1 MFEHLSIK
9 MKKMKFFNWTNIR
22 LMLMIAVVIF
32 LYSFTSYRNE
42 HRKIRKTEVVFV
54 GENTLFLKSEMV
66 NKLLIEK
73 NQDLK
78 TINKVDLDLMKLEAS
93 INKQEMIQK
102 ADVFVSVDGVL
113 KAVVKQ
119 KTPVGRVFDEAGS
132 FYIDYEGNKMPLSDN
147 YTARV
152 PLLSGEITVVK
163 KEKLSEVLRMI
174 NEDEFLKKNIIGVQ
188 VLPNGSL
195 VMANRN
201 YDFQID
207 FGRTINIEKKFKNY
221 KAFFQKAVSD
231 STLNKYKRI
240 NLKFTK
246 QVVCIK

>member
-1 MFEHLSIK
+1 
-9 MKKMKFFNWTNIR
+9 MKVFTWINIR
-22 LMLMIAVVIF
+22 LVLMITLVIF
-32 LYSFTSYRNE
+32 LFSFTSHRNAM
-42 HRKIRKTEVVFV
+42 RKVKKTEVVFV
-54 GENTLFLKSEMV
+54 GENSLFLKSETV

-78 TINKVDLDLMKLEAS
+78 TINKDGLDLNKLEKS
-93 INKQEMIQK
+93 INNHQMIQK

-113 KAVVKQ
+113 KAVVEQ
-119 KTPVGRVFDEAGS
+119 KTPVGRVFDKTGS

-152 PLLSGEITVVK
+152 PLLSGEITAVK
-163 KEKLSEVLRMI
+163 KEKLSEVLKMI
-174 NEDEFLKKNIIGVQ
+174 AEDDFLKKNIIGVQ

-195 VMANRN
+195 IMANRN
-201 YDFQID
+201 YDYQID
-207 FGRTINIEKKFKNY
+207 FGITINIDRKFKNY
-221 KAFFQKAVSD
+221 KAFFQKAVLD
-231 STLNKYKRI
+231 STLDQYRRI

>member
-1 MFEHLSIK
+1 
-9 MKKMKFFNWTNIR
+9 MKIFTWINIR
-22 LMLMIAVVIF
+22 LVLMFAVVIF
-32 LYSFTSYRNE
+32 LYSFTSHRNAL
-42 HRKIRKTEVVFV
+42 RKIQKTEVVFV
-54 GENTLFLKSEMV
+54 GENTLFLKEETV

-73 NQDLK
+73 NTDLK
-78 TINKVDLDLMKLEAS
+78 TLNKVDLDLNKLEKS

-102 ADVFVSVDGVL
+102 AEVFVSVDGVL

-119 KTPVGRVFDEAGS
+119 KTPIGRVFDKAGS
-132 FYIDYEGNKMPLSDN
+132 FYIDYEGSSMPLSDN

-152 PLLSGEITVVK
+152 PLLSGEIAVVK

-174 NEDEFLKKNIIGVQ
+174 DKDEFLKKNIIGVQ

-195 VMANRN
+195 IMANRN

-207 FGRTINIEKKFKNY
+207 FGRTINIERKFKNY
-221 KAFFQKAVSD
+221 KAFFQKAVLD
-231 STLNKYKRI
+231 STLNKYKKI

>member
-1 MFEHLSIK
+1 
-9 MKKMKFFNWTNIR
+9 MKIFNWTNIR
-22 LMLMIAVVIF
+22 LVLMISLVIF

-42 HRKIRKTEVVFV
+42 HRKIKKTEVVFV
-54 GENTLFLKSEMV
+54 GENTLFLKEEMV

-73 NQDLK
+73 NQYLK
-78 TINKVDLDLMKLEAS
+78 TINKVDLDLRKLES
-93 INKQEMIQK
+93 TINKQQMIQK

-119 KTPVGRVFDEAGS
+119 KTPVGRVFDESGS
-132 FYIDYEGNKMPLSDN
+132 FYIDYEGNRMPLSDN

-152 PLLSGEITVVK
+152 PLLSGEITEVK
-163 KEKLSEVLRMI
+163 KKKLSEVLRMI

-188 VLPNGSL
+188 VLPNGNL

-207 FGRTINIEKKFKNY
+207 FGQTINIEKKFKNY
-221 KAFFQKAVSD
+221 KAFFQKAISD

>member
-1 MFEHLSIK
+1 
-9 MKKMKFFNWTNIR
+9 MKYFTWINIR
-22 LMLMIAVVIF
+22 LLMIIAVIIGLF
-32 LYSFTSYRNE
+32 SFTSYRNE
-42 HRKIRKTEVVFV
+42 RRKIKSTEVVFI
-54 GENTLFLKSEMV
+54 GENTLFIKPEMV

-73 NQDLK
+73 NKELK
-78 TINKVDLDLMKLEAS
+78 TISKVDLDLKELEKS
-93 INKQEMIQK
+93 VNKQEMIQN

-132 FYIDYEGNKMPLSDN
+132 FYIDCKGNKMPLSDN

-152 PLLSGEITVVK
+152 PLVSGEINVIN
-163 KEKLSEVLRMI
+163 KEKLAEVLNMI
-174 NEDEFLKKNIIGVQ
+174 TQDDFLKKNIIGLQ
-188 VLPNGSL
+188 VLQNGSL
-195 VMANRN
+195 ILENRN

-207 FGRTINIEKKFKNY
+207 FGRTINIEKKFNNY

-231 STLNKYKRI
+231 STLKNYRRI

>member
-1 MFEHLSIK
+1 
-9 MKKMKFFNWTNIR
+9 MKIFTWTNIR
-22 LMLMIAVVIF
+22 LVLMIAVVIF
-32 LYSFTSYRNE
+32 LYSFTSHRNAM
-42 HRKIRKTEVVFV
+42 RKIKKTEVVFV
-54 GENTLFLKSEMV
+54 GEKNLFLKPETV

-78 TINKVDLDLMKLEAS
+78 TLKKDGLDLNKLEKS
-93 INKQEMIQK
+93 INKQDMIQK
-102 ADVFVSVDGVL
+102 AEVFVSVDGVL

-119 KTPVGRVFDEAGS
+119 KTPIGRVFSETDS
-132 FYIDYEGNKMPLSDN
+132 FYIDNEGNSMPLSDN

-152 PLLSGEITVVK
+152 PLISGEITVVK

-174 NEDEFLKKNIIGVQ
+174 AEDDFLKKNIIGVQ

-195 VMANRN
+195 IMENRN
-201 YDFQID
+201 YDYQID
-207 FGRTINIEKKFKNY
+207 FGRTINIDRKFKNY
-221 KAFFQKAVSD
+221 KAFFQKAVLD
-231 STLNKYKRI
+231 STLDKYRRI

>member
-1 MFEHLSIK
+1 
-9 MKKMKFFNWTNIR
+9 MKIFTWINIR
-22 LMLMIAVVIF
+22 LVLMFAVVIF
-32 LYSFTSYRNE
+32 LYSFASHRNALT
-42 HRKIRKTEVVFV
+42 KIKKTEVVFV
-54 GENTLFLKSEMV
+54 GENTLFLKEETV

-73 NQDLK
+73 NTDLK
-78 TINKVDLDLMKLEAS
+78 TLNKVDLDLNKLEKS

-119 KTPVGRVFDEAGS
+119 KTPIGRVFDEAGS
-132 FYIDYEGNKMPLSDN
+132 FYIDYEGNSMPLSDN

-152 PLLSGEITVVK
+152 PLLSGEIAVVK

-174 NEDEFLKKNIIGVQ
+174 DKDEFLKKNIIGVQ

-195 VMANRN
+195 IMANRN

-207 FGRTINIEKKFKNY
+207 FGRTINIERKFKNY
-221 KAFFQKAVSD
+221 KAFFQKAVLD
-231 STLNKYKRI
+231 STLNKYTRI

>member
-1 MFEHLSIK
+1 
-9 MKKMKFFNWTNIR
+9 MKYFTWINIR
-22 LMLMIAVVIF
+22 LLMIIAVIIGLF
-32 LYSFTSYRNE
+32 SFTSYRNE
-42 HRKIRKTEVVFV
+42 RRKIKNTEVVFI
-54 GENTLFLKSEMV
+54 GENTLFIKPEMV

-73 NQDLK
+73 NKELK
-78 TINKVDLDLMKLEAS
+78 TISKVDLDLKELEKS
-93 INKQEMIQK
+93 VNKQEMIQN

-132 FYIDYEGNKMPLSDN
+132 FYIDCKGNKMPLSDN

-152 PLLSGEITVVK
+152 PLVSGEINVIN
-163 KEKLSEVLRMI
+163 KEKLAEVLNVI
-174 NEDEFLKKNIIGVQ
+174 TQDDFLKKNIIGLQ
-188 VLPNGSL
+188 VLQNGSL
-195 VMANRN
+195 ILENRN

-207 FGRTINIEKKFKNY
+207 FGRTINIEKKFNNY

-231 STLNKYKRI
+231 STLKNYRRI

>member
-1 MFEHLSIK
+1 
-9 MKKMKFFNWTNIR
+9 MKFFNWTNIR
-22 LMLMIAVVIF
+22 LLLMIAVVILLF
-32 LYSFTSYRNE
+32 SFTSYKNST
-42 HRKIRKTEVVFV
+42 RKIKRTEVIFI
-54 GENTLFLKSEMV
+54 GENVLFLKSETV

-78 TINKVDLDLMKLEAS
+78 TLNKVDLDLKKLERA
-93 INKQEMIQK
+93 INQQELIQK

-132 FYIDYEGNKMPLSDN
+132 FYVDYEGDKMPLSDN
-147 YTARV
+147 FTARV
-152 PLLSGEITVVK
+152 PLLSGEISVVR

-174 NEDEFLKKNIIGVQ
+174 NADEFLKKNIIGVQ

-195 VMANRN
+195 VMVNRN

-207 FGRTINIEKKFKNY
+207 FGRAINIEKKFRNY
-221 KAFFQKAVSD
+221 KAFFQKAVLD
-231 STLNKYKRI
+231 SSLNTYKKI

>member
-1 MFEHLSIK
+1 
-9 MKKMKFFNWTNIR
+9 MKIFNWTNIR
-22 LMLMIAVVIF
+22 LALMVIAVIF
-32 LYSFTSYRNE
+32 LFSFTSYRNE
-42 HRKIRKTEVVFV
+42 HRKIKKTEVVFV
-54 GENTLFLKSEMV
+54 GENTAFVKAEMV

-73 NQDLK
+73 NSDLK
-78 TINKVDLDLMKLEAS
+78 TIHKVDLDLKKLEAS
-93 INKQEMIQK
+93 ISKQQMIQK

-119 KTPVGRVFDEAGS
+119 KTPVGRVFDETGS
-132 FYIDYEGNKMPLSDN
+132 FYVDCEGNKMPLSDN

-174 NEDEFLKKNIIGVQ
+174 TEDEFLKKNIIGVQ

-201 YDFQID
+201 YDYKID

-231 STLNKYKRI
+231 STLSKYKRI

>member
-1 MFEHLSIK
+1 
-9 MKKMKFFNWTNIR
+9 MKIFNWTNIR
-22 LMLMIAVVIF
+22 LALMIIAVIF
-32 LYSFTSYRNE
+32 LFSFTSYRNE
-42 HRKIRKTEVVFV
+42 HRKIKKTEIVFV
-54 GENTLFLKSEMV
+54 GESTAFMRPEMV

-73 NQDLK
+73 NSDLK
-78 TINKVDLDLMKLEAS
+78 TIHKVDLDLKKLETTIS
-93 INKQEMIQK
+93 KQQMIQK
-102 ADVFVSVDGVL
+102 ADVFVSVDGIL

-119 KTPVGRVFDEAGS
+119 KTPVGRVFDETGS
-132 FYIDYEGNKMPLSDN
+132 FYIDCEGNKMPLSDN

-152 PLLSGEITVVK
+152 PLLSGDITVVK

-174 NEDEFLKKNIIGVQ
+174 TEDEFLKKNIIGVQ

-195 VMANRN
+195 IMANRN
-201 YDFQID
+201 YDYRID
-207 FGRTINIEKKFKNY
+207 FGRTINIEKKFRNY

-231 STLNKYKRI
+231 STLTKYKRI

>member
-1 MFEHLSIK
+1 
-9 MKKMKFFNWTNIR
+9 MKYFTWTNIR
-22 LMLMIAVVIF
+22 LVLIITAVIGLF
-32 LYSFTSYRNE
+32 SFTSHRNGM
-42 HRKIRKTEVVFV
+42 RKVRKTEVIFV
-54 GENTLFLKSEMV
+54 GQNTLFMKPETV

-73 NQDLK
+73 NKDLK
-78 TINKVDLDLMKLEAS
+78 TINKVDLDLKKLEMS
-93 INKQEMIQK
+93 INKQKMIQK
-102 ADVFVSVDGVL
+102 ANVFVSVDGVL
-113 KAVVKQ
+113 KALVKQ

-188 VLPNGSL
+188 VLTNGSL
-195 VMANRN
+195 IMANRN

-221 KAFFQKAVSD
+221 KAFFQKAVLD
-231 STLNKYKRI
+231 STLKKYKKI

>member
-1 MFEHLSIK
+1 
-9 MKKMKFFNWTNIR
+9 MKFFNWTNIR
-22 LMLMIAVVIF
+22 LILMIMVVILLF
-32 LYSFTSYRNE
+32 SFTSYKNSF
-42 HRKIRKTEVVFV
+42 RKIKRTEVVFI
-54 GENTLFLKSEMV
+54 GENSLFLKPETV

-78 TINKVDLDLMKLEAS
+78 TLNKVDLDLKKLETA
-93 INKQEMIQK
+93 INQQKLIEK

-119 KTPVGRVFDEAGS
+119 KTPVGRVFEEAGS
-132 FYIDYEGNKMPLSDN
+132 FYVDYEGNKMPLSDN
-147 YTARV
+147 FTARV
-152 PLLSGEITVVK
+152 PLVSGEITVVK
-163 KEKLSEVLRMI
+163 KEKLSQVLRMI
-174 NEDEFLKKNIIGVQ
+174 NEDEFLKKNIIGIQ

-195 VMANRN
+195 VMVNRN

-207 FGRTINIEKKFKNY
+207 FGRTINIEKKFRNY
-221 KAFFQKAVSD
+221 KAFFQKAVLD
-231 STLNKYKRI
+231 SSLNTYKKI

>member
-1 MFEHLSIK
+1 
-9 MKKMKFFNWTNIR
+9 MKKETRKNIWINAR
-22 LMLMIAVVIF
+22 LILMVVVVIF
-32 LYSFTSYRNE
+32 LFSFSAKRNLE
-42 HRKIRKTEVVFV
+42 RKIVKSEVIFV
-54 GENTLFLKSEMV
+54 GNDELFITHETV

-73 NQDLK
+73 NKDLK
-78 TINKVDLDLMKLEAS
+78 TINKVDLDLKKLEMS
-93 INKQEMIQK
+93 INKQKMIQK
-102 ADVFVSVDGVL
+102 ANVFVSVDGVL

-132 FYIDYEGNKMPLSDN
+132 FYIDYEGNKIPLSDN

-152 PLLSGEITVVK
+152 PLLSGEIAVVK

-188 VLPNGSL
+188 VLTNGSL
-195 VMANRN
+195 IMANRN

-231 STLNKYKRI
+231 STLKKYKRI

>member
-1 MFEHLSIK
+1 
-9 MKKMKFFNWTNIR
+9 MKIFTWTNIR
-22 LMLMIAVVIF
+22 LVLMIAVVIF
-32 LYSFTSYRNE
+32 LYSFTSHRNE
-42 HRKIRKTEVVFV
+42 MRKIRKTEVVFV
-54 GENTLFLKSEMV
+54 GEKNLFLKPETV

-73 NQDLK
+73 NRDLK
-78 TINKVDLDLMKLEAS
+78 TIHKVDLDLNKLEKS
-93 INKQEMIQK
+93 INEQKLIEK

-113 KAVVKQ
+113 KAVVEQ
-119 KTPVGRVFDEAGS
+119 KTPLGRVFDETGS
-132 FYIDYEGNKMPLSDN
+132 FYIDNEGNSMPLSDN

-152 PLLSGEITVVK
+152 PLISGEIDVVK

-174 NEDEFLKKNIIGVQ
+174 AEDDFLKKNIIGVQ
-188 VLPNGSL
+188 ILPNGSL
-195 VMANRN
+195 IMANRN

-207 FGRTINIEKKFKNY
+207 FGRTINIERKFKNY

-231 STLNKYKRI
+231 STLNKYKKI